1 MDDGTWSDFFSKDKM
16 DKNCEN
22 EFTIL
27 EILPSQVGNAKCSAA
42 HWVHLSPTTL
52 ALQLHFPLLSSHS
65 IPVEPSALH
74 SHAEKMICKII
85 LIFKVFYKCSLLTFR
100 IWEIIMSRDTF
111 VTF

>member
-1 MDDGTWSDFFSKDKM
+1 MALGAIFFQGIKWTK
-16 DKNCEN
+16 KNFEN

-74 SHAEKMICKII
+74 SQAEKNNMQDNSNFQSV
-85 LIFKVFYKCSLLTFR
+85 L
-100 IWEIIMSRDTF
+100 
-111 VTF
+111 

>member
-1 MDDGTWSDFFSKDKM
+1 MMALGAIFFQGIKWT
-16 DKNCEN
+16 KNNC
-22 EFTIL
+22 

-74 SHAEKMICKII
+74 SHAEKNNMQDNSN
-85 LIFKVFYKCSLLTFR
+85 FQSVLLV
-100 IWEIIMSRDTF
+100 F
-111 VTF
+111 VTYV